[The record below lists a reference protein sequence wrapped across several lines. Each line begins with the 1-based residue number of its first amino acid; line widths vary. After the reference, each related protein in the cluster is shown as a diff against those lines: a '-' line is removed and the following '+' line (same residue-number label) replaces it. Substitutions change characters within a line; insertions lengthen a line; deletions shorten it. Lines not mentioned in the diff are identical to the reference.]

1 MTTENPPATTPDPA
15 AAGPSADLP
24 TEPGHRY
31 AVEQLL
37 AYVADAAVD
46 WDRGRRPDE
55 YVVSLPGDRKL
66 KTVVSLVIGPSVTSI
81 VAFVIRK
88 PDENHA
94 AFYRFLLLRNLK
106 LPGIA
111 YGLDKLGDVY
121 VTGSVPTRAVD
132 QAYLD
137 QIFGVVLEAADS
149 PFNDL
154 LLLGFKTAMKREWDW
169 RILRGESLANL
180 EAFRGQLE
188 GEPAD
193 EGHSQSA
200 PQTLGRQPTDE

>member
-1 MTTENPPATTPDPA
+1 MTPDNLPGASAEAPSA
-15 AAGPSADLP
+15 AASADLP
-24 TEPGHRY
+24 TDPAHRY

-37 AYVADAAVD
+37 AYLADAEVD
-46 WDRGRRPDE
+46 WDRGRRADE

-81 VAFVIRK
+81 AAFVIRK

-94 AFYRFLLLRNLK
+94 AFYRYLLRRNLK

-121 VTGSVPTRAVD
+121 VSGSVPTKAVE

-137 QIFGVVLEAADS
+137 QLFGVILEAADS

-193 EGHSQSA
+193 EGHSESSQ
-200 PQTLGRQPTDE
+200 